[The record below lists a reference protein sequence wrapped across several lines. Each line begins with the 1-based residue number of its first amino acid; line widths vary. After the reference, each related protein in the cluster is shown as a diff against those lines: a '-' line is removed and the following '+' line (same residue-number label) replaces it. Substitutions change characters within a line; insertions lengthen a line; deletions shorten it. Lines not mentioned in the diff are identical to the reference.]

1 MEPETVV
8 NELKAV
14 IDEISAQTPV
24 QPTTPTPTPAP
35 TTYQDRVR
43 TEKAE
48 LDAKIEK
55 LQAFVDGDVFKN
67 MSTDVEGADERGR
80 LKSQLNFMRGYSD
93 ILGERIIRF

>member
-14 IDEISAQTPV
+14 IDEISATQAPPEAPPV
-24 QPTTPTPTPAP
+24 PVPP
-35 TTYQDRVR
+35 TYQDRVR

-55 LQAFVDGDVFKN
+55 LQAFIDGDVFKN
-67 MSTDVEGADERGR
+67 MSTNVEGADERGR